1 MNVECEMTTS
11 TKDAIEM
18 WGAIAGIVVCI
29 FVVLDFILD
38 RWRYITRISVWL
50 WRRGVKLGPQS
61 TVALEIPPTPTA
73 NTLPTGTTGGVTK
86 TIARYIMQGQDQLLA
101 YTTTREGFPGT
112 RFLVVRNRPNQQ
124 PQSCDTPR
132 RDEANARWN
141 EWYQEWKKK
150 GFGGASGTGLFGEP
164 PF

>member
-1 MNVECEMTTS
+1 MNTGA
-11 TKDAIEM
+11 KDAIEM

-29 FVVLDFILD
+29 FVVLDFVID
-38 RWRYITRISVWL
+38 RWRYLKRISVWL
-50 WRRGVKLGPQS
+50 WRQASKLKPDPS
-61 TVALEIPPTPTA
+61 AVTLRIPPAPPSFA
-73 NTLPTGTTGGVTK
+73 LPTGTSDGVTK
-86 TIARYIMQGQDQLLA
+86 TVAKYIMQGQDQLLA

-112 RFLVVRNRPNQQ
+112 RFLVVRHRPNQP
-124 PQSCDTPR
+124 PQSCETSNSQ
-132 RDEANARWN
+132 EANSRWN